1 MVQQLDLQNE
11 LYQEI
16 SLTRSGHASVR
27 SSCLK
32 PRRQSPH
39 QQACP
44 DGVQEFEVERCRT
57 VAASASFDD
66 FAGEYSVQGG
76 SVRNTV
82 PAEARL
88 EGELRSLLAAR
99 ADEVVHQIRTTFET
113 VAGQAGTRP
122 MWRKP
127 RCTPVTRRRTTSRWR
142 SERVAPS
149 KHSPEAD
156 RPCWCRAV

>member
-1 MVQQLDLQNE
+1 MDGSATRFAERAIPGDIV
-11 LYQEI
+11 YQI
-16 SLTRSGHASVR
+16 RSRFGAEFLSE
-27 SSCLK
+27 

-76 SVRNTV
+76 SVRNAV

-99 ADEVVHQIRTTFET
+99 
-113 VAGQAGTRP
+113 
-122 MWRKP
+122 
-127 RCTPVTRRRTTSRWR
+127 
-142 SERVAPS
+142 
-149 KHSPEAD
+149 
-156 RPCWCRAV
+156 